1 MEVNEHDEFV
11 VAGLEEEMFDVG
23 KEHLN
28 PLVTHRHIAD
38 TVLMD
43 LDVSGQT
50 LPIKRRAREHIGKLI
65 RTSA

>member
-1 MEVNEHDEFV
+1 M
-11 VAGLEEEMFDVG
+11 LDVG
-23 KEHLN
+23 KEHLD

-38 TVLMD
+38 TILMD

-50 LPIKRRAREHIGKLI
+50 LPIECRAREHIGELI